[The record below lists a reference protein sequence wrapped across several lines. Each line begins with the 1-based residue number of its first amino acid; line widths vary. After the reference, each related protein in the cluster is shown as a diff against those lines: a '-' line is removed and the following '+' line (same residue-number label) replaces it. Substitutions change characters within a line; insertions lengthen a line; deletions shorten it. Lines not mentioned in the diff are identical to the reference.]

1 MSKKDKLLNQYK
13 SGYKKA
19 LTVLKDDP
27 SDTEAARKIINLR
40 ILVARQTT
48 VSDFEADLSKD
59 KTFDD
64 LPLSLLKEVEEIVKG
79 INSVKAAMIN
89 AAKTVNSNTDRITIS
104 EFLEY
109 LHWFECCN
117 DMRTWTELD
126 SVNDAFRML
135 KDLAVYYGLAIAYV
149 EDWAAQIQKEIW
161 DESGFYYTCEKTQV
175 TIDENGDAPYTV
187 REIWQQAYKIL
198 AVHAYEIHAR
208 MTSHTQVFDVPKYLI
223 EDGKYYIK
231 NK

>member
-27 SDTEAARKIINLR
+27 SNTEAARKIINLR

-48 VSDFEADLSKD
+48 VSDFEADLSND

-64 LPLSLLKEVEEIVKG
+64 LPLSLLKKVEEIVKG

-89 AAKTVNSNTDRITIS
+89 AAKTVSFNTDSITVS
-104 EFLEY
+104 EFIEY

-117 DMRTWTELD
+117 DIRTWTELE
-126 SVNDAFRML
+126 NINEAFIML
-135 KDLAVYYGLAIAYV
+135 KNLAVYYKLAVNYV
-149 EDWAAQIQKEIW
+149 EDWVAQIQKEIW
-161 DESGFYYTCEKTQV
+161 DESGFYYTCEKTKV
-175 TIDENGDAPYTV
+175 TVNEDGDAPYNV
-187 REIWQQAYKIL
+187 RELWQQAYKTL
-198 AVHAYEIHAR
+198 AIHAYEIHSR
-208 MTSHTQVFDVPKYLI
+208 MTSHLQAFDVPKYLI
-223 EDGKYYIK
+223 EDGKYYLK
-231 NK
+231 QK